1 MNQNHHRCQLNFSK
15 NITVTQASIPAEGI
29 MGIHHMYRTIPF
41 KKALD
46 ETRGS
51 VKAVYSAAV
60 YYSHQHNSLWAT
72 NYMIPRTLAFK
83 SANRVSGSTT
93 YMFSGIM
100 TTLWDKLKFIKQIVK
115 YERVV

>member
-1 MNQNHHRCQLNFSK
+1 
-15 NITVTQASIPAEGI
+15 

-51 VKAVYSAAV
+51 VKALCSAAV
-60 YYSHQHNSLWAT
+60 CYSHQHRSLWAT
-72 NYMIPRTLAFK
+72 NYMVSRTPAFE
-83 SANRVSGSTT
+83 SANRISGSTT

-100 TTLWDKLKFIKQIVK
+100 KTLWGKLKFIKQIIK
-115 YERVV
+115 YERMV

>member
-1 MNQNHHRCQLNFSK
+1 
-15 NITVTQASIPAEGI
+15 

-51 VKAVYSAAV
+51 VKALCSAAI
-60 YYSHQHNSLWAT
+60 YYSHQHRSLWAT
-72 NYMIPRTLAFK
+72 NYMISRTLAFK
-83 SANRVSGSTT
+83 SANRISGSTT

-100 TTLWDKLKFIKQIVK
+100 TTLWGKLKFIKQIVK
-115 YERVV
+115 YERMV